1 MRKNKGIQVSFLISR
16 SLVMGYYTTDIINNT
31 IDTPQRHHHPVGLDL
46 LFTVSLPSLILYPA
60 FWTGT
65 PVRVLLSHW
74 FYAPP
79 TTPSSNSSSHSIPSH
94 ELKPYPVDPELAQGL
109 DRAFAQIRPW
119 EESYPQ
125 ELAAALKGG
134 VEAQKRLCLSLG
146 VGNESGVD
154 ASKGAGIEVVFEGS
168 LEGRVYSK
176 GFLGSVGKGWW
187 RGGNKLGGGQVV
199 LRGEFFSAS
208 APRGRS

>member
-1 MRKNKGIQVSFLISR
+1 MWSAA
-16 SLVMGYYTTDIINNT
+16 DA
-31 IDTPQRHHHPVGLDL
+31 PQPHHHPVGLDL

-74 FYAPP
+74 FYCSPQ
-79 TTPSSNSSSHSIPSH
+79 SSSSSSSSPTPSH
-94 ELKPYPVDPELAQGL
+94 ELKPYPVDPELSAGL

-119 EESYPQ
+119 EDSYPQ
-125 ELAAALKGG
+125 ELASALKGG

-154 ASKGAGIEVVFEGS
+154 AGKGAGIEVVFEGEV
-168 LEGRVYSK
+168 EGRVYSK

-187 RGGNKLGGGQVV
+187 RGGGKLAGGQVV
-199 LRGEFFSAS
+199 LRGESKCSAL
-208 APRGRS
+208 RSERKLTC